1 MAIDKPYKD
10 IPGTTI
16 FDSEQAS
23 KGYHLNQFCMSLM
36 KPENRERFKAN
47 ERAYLDEWPMTEE
60 QKQAVMSRDLNR
72 GMALGGNIYVLAK
85 IGATDGLSFQQMAGS
100 MTGMTEEAYR
110 NMMINGGRSIEGN
123 RYLHEQKK

>member
-36 KPENRERFKAN
+36 KSENRERFKAN
-47 ERAYLDEWPMTEE
+47 ERAYLDALAELGRREE
-60 QKQAVMSRDLNR
+60 PFLLLTVF
-72 GMALGGNIYVLAK
+72 G
-85 IGATDGLSFQQMAGS
+85 
-100 MTGMTEEAYR
+100 
-110 NMMINGGRSIEGN
+110 GGRKLSQAGE
-123 RYLHEQKK
+123 REQAIWFKRTRAQFGALCGACAGARVAGGAATAAR